1 MRGRD
6 FSRYFKRFLNLTARR
21 VVLVDEDKESRVIGR
36 LNDLFRN
43 LLAPVG
49 QIVNGDLANPFWRFF
64 GRRQK
69 KPIDDASA
77 IVRGIYGRDIGDAMF
92 SLSEGED
99 GLDVALVSS
108 GLAGLDE
115 AVADGLAA
123 TFLDH
128 ALGEEAVMRRISRVR
143 GIVPGRESQPLMSLS
158 ELATRISA
166 S

>member
-64 GRRQK
+64 GRRR
-69 KPIDDASA
+69 
-77 IVRGIYGRDIGDAMF
+77 VFFHGVCENGRVAGPGGWR
-92 SLSEGED
+92 SGE
-99 GLDVALVSS
+99 A
-108 GLAGLDE
+108 
-115 AVADGLAA
+115 GLAA
-123 TFLDH
+123 GL
-128 ALGEEAVMRRISRVR
+128 ANRAAVLGYWR
-143 GIVPGRESQPLMSLS
+143 PGWDGG
-158 ELATRISA
+158 
-166 S
+166 